1 MAFWARIWT
10 DLGVLWTDYG
20 ENADLKKARDVILG
34 KISDGLGREFGI
46 LSKISDGLG
55 REFGILS
62 KNLDGLGC
70 AFGGLGREFGQ
81 TWEIT

>member
-46 LSKISDGLG
+46 LSK
-55 REFGILS
+55 
-62 KNLDGLGC
+62 NLDGLGC